1 MKERTIQILK
11 KYSQEH
17 LIKHLSNLTEN
28 EQQILEEQI
37 LKIDF
42 EQLQKLYNETKQKE
56 QVEEEKL
63 EHIPYVDKEK
73 LTRKEKEKLEETR
86 KKNYF

>member
-1 MKERTIQILK
+1 MEERTIQILK

-17 LIKHLSNLTEN
+17 LIKYLSTLTKS
-28 EQQILEEQI
+28 EQQVIEEQI

-42 EQLQKLYNETKQKE
+42 ESLQKLYKGTKQKE
-56 QVEEEKL
+56 QVEEQKL

-73 LTRKEKEKLEETR
+73 LTQKQKEKLEEIR

>member
-1 MKERTIQILK
+1 MKEKTIQILK

-17 LIKHLSNLTEN
+17 LIKHLSNLTQD

-37 LKIDF
+37 LKMDF
-42 EQLQKLYNETKQKE
+42 EQLQKLYNEAKQKA
-56 QVEEEKL
+56 QVVEEKL

-73 LTRKEKEKLEETR
+73 LTQNQKDKLEETR